1 MVHEIGQLLGLVL
14 GAIVFCPSRL
24 HAFQPAASHSGNR
37 LRRLHSTAVNQLEV
51 DIAKL
56 KRVLKKEYVSFFDP
70 METQFYSPSVSF
82 IDPMTSFTGVENYK
96 RNVDMLAART
106 SMGKFLFKDAGIVLH
121 SVEGGALK
129 SDGSIEDICTRWTLR
144 LTAKILPW
152 SPTARFSGIS
162 VYQVKAGGRKGVEI
176 VKQSDF
182 WDSINI
188 QEGGTYKEVNKGLAI
203 SDFLSQLK
211 PEDLAAP
218 SAGAELPY
226 QLLRR
231 GNGYEVRRYPSHNA
245 VEINYERRDDGFS
258 MLGSFTN
265 GTFILLMNVTVAFES
280 EIYVFTFL
288 RDGTIGS
295 GFDGHPLRWIQND
308 DVAFGFCCSRK
319 RLPTQTCS
327 RARKS

>member
-1 MVHEIGQLLGLVL
+1 
-14 GAIVFCPSRL
+14 
-24 HAFQPAASHSGNR
+24 
-37 LRRLHSTAVNQLEV
+37 
-51 DIAKL
+51 
-56 KRVLKKEYVSFFDP
+56 

-106 SMGKFLFKDAGIVLH
+106 TMGKFLFKDAGIVLH

-265 GTFILLMNVTVAFES
+265 GTFLLMNVTVAFES

-288 RDGTIGS
+288 RDGTIGA